1 MAKLFSAPAWAH
13 QTNIYEVNIRQYT
26 GQGTF
31 NAFLPHLPRLK
42 DMGVKTLWFM
52 PITPI
57 SEKNRKGELGSYYAC
72 SDYTS
77 INPEF
82 GTLADFKNLVKESH
96 LLGFKVI
103 IDWVANHTGWDH
115 RWTREYPDYYKWD
128 HTTNDFKIAS
138 GMDDIIEL
146 NFENPET
153 VAAMIAS
160 MKFWVEECDI
170 DGFRCD
176 LASWVK
182 LDFWEQ
188 ARPALETMKK
198 LFWLG
203 EFDELDHPGYGNV
216 FDASYSWLWMHKTEE
231 FYKNHLPFS
240 VLNELLYRYNA
251 IGDETMR
258 AWFTSNHDEN
268 SWNGTEYEK
277 YGNMALALAVFSCTW
292 NGIPLVYNGQEIPMK
307 AKRLAFFDKD
317 EIPWA
322 KENELHSFYKKLLC
336 LRSTNPALRGGDA
349 TVRTYRL
356 STNVGEDV
364 LTYLRKSGEDEVLVM
379 INMSYSSQTSVVIDD
394 PILSGVYVNV
404 FSEEPTSFGSATKID
419 MNPWDFHVWRK

>member
-1 MAKLFSAPAWAH
+1 
-13 QTNIYEVNIRQYT
+13 
-26 GQGTF
+26 
-31 NAFLPHLPRLK
+31 
-42 DMGVKTLWFM
+42 MGVKTLWFM
-52 PITPI
+52 PVTPI

-394 PILSGVYVNV
+394 PILSGVFVNV

-419 MNPWDFHVWRK
+419 MIPWDFHVWRK

>member
-1 MAKLFSAPAWAH
+1 
-13 QTNIYEVNIRQYT
+13 
-26 GQGTF
+26 
-31 NAFLPHLPRLK
+31 
-42 DMGVKTLWFM
+42 MGVKTLWFM
-52 PITPI
+52 PVTPI

>member
-26 GQGTF
+26 RQGTF

-52 PITPI
+52 PVTPI

-188 ARPALETMKK
+188 ARPALEKMKK

-419 MNPWDFHVWRK
+419 MNPWDSNRKV

>member
-52 PITPI
+52 PVTPI

-198 LFWLG
+198 
-203 EFDELDHPGYGNV
+203 V
-216 FDASYSWLWMHKTEE
+216 
-231 FYKNHLPFS
+231 
-240 VLNELLYRYNA
+240 VL
-251 IGDETMR
+251 
-258 AWFTSNHDEN
+258 AW
-268 SWNGTEYEK
+268 
-277 YGNMALALAVFSCTW
+277 
-292 NGIPLVYNGQEIPMK
+292 
-307 AKRLAFFDKD
+307 
-317 EIPWA
+317 
-322 KENELHSFYKKLLC
+322 
-336 LRSTNPALRGGDA
+336 
-349 TVRTYRL
+349 
-356 STNVGEDV
+356 
-364 LTYLRKSGEDEVLVM
+364 
-379 INMSYSSQTSVVIDD
+379 
-394 PILSGVYVNV
+394 
-404 FSEEPTSFGSATKID
+404 
-419 MNPWDFHVWRK
+419 